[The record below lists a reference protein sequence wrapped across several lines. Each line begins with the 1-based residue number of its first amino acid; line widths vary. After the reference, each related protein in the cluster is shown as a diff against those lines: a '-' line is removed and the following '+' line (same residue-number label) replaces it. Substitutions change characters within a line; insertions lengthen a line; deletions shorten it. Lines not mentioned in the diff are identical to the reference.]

1 MLVTYYYNLW
11 CLNIR
16 GQRLV
21 YTTTMIEYTSHGLVM
36 LGRKLNL
43 YGSSIKLS
51 GLMPPT
57 IHPIVELDCRQYYIS
72 INGNVSPDKQATY

>member
-11 CLNIR
+11 YLNIR